1 MIMKEVLPKN
11 NLNKSFIA
19 GNIKSVGHYILNS
32 KGNVT
37 MNNLV
42 LVKYFIK

>member
-1 MIMKEVLPKN
+1 MKKALPKN
-11 NLNKSFIA
+11 SLNKSFITS
-19 GNIKSVGHYILNS
+19 NIKYVGHYILNS

-42 LVKYFIK
+42 FVIDFLKF